1 MLVTCVLQMTK
12 EWRRSSLHVVFLFI
26 CVALKFFLLS
36 NKHLFISSTPF
47 IIIIINLFLAI
58 DLLLDCKISLCCRY
72 VLS

>member
-1 MLVTCVLQMTK
+1 
-12 EWRRSSLHVVFLFI
+12 
-26 CVALKFFLLS
+26 LLS